1 MQKFGTLR
9 QPFWDY
15 SNGVENNNKR
25 KNLPKI
31 VAYLGLLRWSHVL
44 CYDQKAMIIICVVK
58 GIKKGLGANISP
70 EMTMIFGG
78 NYQFIILQNEI
89 MQTKTNEKE

>member
-1 MQKFGTLR
+1 MTTPSGVLN
-9 QPFWDY
+9 
-15 SNGVENNNKR
+15 NGGEKKIR
-25 KNLPKI
+25 KEKKKIKIPKI
-31 VAYLGLLRWSHVL
+31 VAYLSLLRWSHTL
-44 CYDQKAMIIICVVK
+44 RSDQKAMINICVVK

-78 NYQFIILQNEI
+78 NYQIIILQNEI